1 MVQPG
6 NIFVKNGQYK
16 LGDFGL
22 VTPVH
27 VRSGTDV
34 VEGDS
39 RYMSKELLND
49 DHSNLTKVPTLSVDS
64 SRGSFYVDF
73 FSFRRVFDGVRE
85 GCLGLGCRGCGFSR
99 IVSFVCFWA

>member
-1 MVQPG
+1 AQPG

-39 RYMSKELLND
+39 RYMSKELLKD
-49 DHSNLTKVPTLSVDS
+49 D
-64 SRGSFYVDF
+64 
-73 FSFRRVFDGVRE
+73 
-85 GCLGLGCRGCGFSR
+85 
-99 IVSFVCFWA
+99 

>member
-1 MVQPG
+1 MHIALVSQTRCPPPPAPSPHGSARPFHAAVQPG

-49 DHSNLTKVPTLSVDS
+49 DHSNLTKVN
-64 SRGSFYVDF
+64 FQ
-73 FSFRRVFDGVRE
+73 
-85 GCLGLGCRGCGFSR
+85 
-99 IVSFVCFWA
+99 

>member
-1 MVQPG
+1 MCDVPMQPG

-49 DHSNLTKVPTLSVDS
+49 DHSNLTKVPTRLGFSINLGFLLLHRLLTRCRS
-64 SRGSFYVDF
+64 HHWADF
-73 FSFRRVFDGVRE
+73 FPF
-85 GCLGLGCRGCGFSR
+85 CLKVNCT
-99 IVSFVCFWA
+99 

>member
-1 MVQPG
+1 MTTDHVHTKQWLTADGGDVYRDDDNPPSPARPYPRPNAARALCVVQPG

-49 DHSNLTKVPTLSVDS
+49 DHSNLTKVNSK
-64 SRGSFYVDF
+64 
-73 FSFRRVFDGVRE
+73 
-85 GCLGLGCRGCGFSR
+85 
-99 IVSFVCFWA
+99 

>member
-1 MVQPG
+1 MVDVHRDVVPFDARTSQPLCAQPG

-49 DHSNLTKVPTLSVDS
+49 DHSNLTKVIFCW
-64 SRGSFYVDF
+64 RF
-73 FSFRRVFDGVRE
+73 
-85 GCLGLGCRGCGFSR
+85 
-99 IVSFVCFWA
+99 